1 MDGLSPG
8 NPLRVLCRDEF
19 GLKRCE
25 TQRSLRR
32 NIRFTARASV
42 SPAPHS
48 VSTQA
53 LILERFPSL
62 SPTLQMESQ
71 LDEGVDKLAGAIDT
85 ALCDALAKQAA

>member
-1 MDGLSPG
+1 M
-8 NPLRVLCRDEF
+8 
-19 GLKRCE
+19 
-25 TQRSLRR
+25 
-32 NIRFTARASV
+32 
-42 SPAPHS
+42 
-48 VSTQA
+48 STQA